1 MSRRR
6 RAQRAFTLLEVLVA
20 LSIMS
25 LIMVTAYTSLN
36 ATLRARDQLDNEAR
50 VARLGPEIL
59 DMIERDL
66 RRIWLLDIEENR
78 VFKGE
83 SRTIDGEPA
92 DSLSFLTT
100 VDSSLV
106 RRVDEREVPSDL
118 CETGYRLR
126 RSDTLPDVME
136 LWRRESYHVD
146 EKPLEDGVYELVH
159 DRIVAFQVRYR
170 ADLDEHGEL
179 IMDWDAS
186 VLHRL
191 PALVEIEL
199 ALEAVPRTI
208 ADFGRR
214 ESASRTLSYRRVIPM
229 PRHSDL
235 ALRAHAIAPTFA
247 AAGSGGPGGANL
259 GGEGGDDAPG
269 QDDGT
274 DSPGGPPDGDSDDGG
289 GSGDDFFKALEEA
302 IKGPASAG
310 GG

>member
-1 MSRRR
+1 MNGHRR
-6 RAQRAFTLLEVLVA
+6 QRAFTLLEVLVA

-25 LIMVTAYTSLN
+25 LIMLGAYASLN
-36 ATLRARDQLDNEAR
+36 SSLRARDQLDNEAR

-59 DMIERDL
+59 DTIEHDL
-66 RRIWLLDIEENR
+66 RRIWLLDIQDNR

-100 VDSSLV
+100 VDSTVV
-106 RRVDEREVPSDL
+106 RHIGEREVPSDL

-136 LWRRESYHVD
+136 LWRRQSYHVD
-146 EKPLEDGVYELVH
+146 EKPLEDGAYELVH

-170 ADLDEHGEL
+170 ADLDKTSEL
-179 IMDWDAS
+179 LADWDAS

-191 PALVEIEL
+191 PALIEIEI

-214 ESASRTLSYRRVIPM
+214 ESAGRTLSYRRAIPM
-229 PRHSDL
+229 PRDSDL
-235 ALRAHAIAPTFA
+235 ALRVHAVAPSFA
-247 AAGSGGPGGANL
+247 AAGAGWPGGANK
-259 GGEGGDDAPG
+259 GGGKDG
-269 QDDGT
+269 QDE
-274 DSPGGPPDGDSDDGG
+274 PGADDKGKSGSDDPDTGGSNDPLDDFTNALGKALKDIKDGQGG
-289 GSGDDFFKALEEA
+289 G
-302 IKGPASAG
+302 
-310 GG
+310 